1 MDLRQSFPWLFALAP
16 DPECSVRQAW
26 HDAWAPSMP
35 AALSDQ
41 RTSELLRLQELL
53 ANQRLSEGQDGW
65 TWCER
70 RFSVR
75 TAYWHLRAQA
85 GSEDPLFLG
94 LWRRI
99 RRSRI
104 PLKIQVFLWLL
115 LRRRLMTRS
124 LRQQM
129 VHSSSAECTMCGAI
143 VEDCDHL
150 FTRCLVAQTVWTLTR
165 VVRPRLSSMED
176 FWRSMA
182 DGPCRRGAEWQLIFA
197 TLWVIWNHRN
207 EVVFRGR
214 TPSADA
220 VVHEAGGL
228 VLSWNRVGLGLSAFV
243 PL

>member
-1 MDLRQSFPWLFALAP
+1 MH
-16 DPECSVRQAW
+16 QAW
-26 HDAWAPSMP
+26 HDAWAPPMP
-35 AALSDQ
+35 AALFDQ

-53 ANQRLSEGQDGW
+53 ADQRLTEGHDGW
-65 TWCER
+65 TWCDP

-75 TAYWHLRAQA
+75 AAYRRLRAQA

-99 RRSRI
+99 WRSRI
-104 PLKIQVFLWLL
+104 PLKIRVFLWLL
-115 LRRRLMTRS
+115 LRRRLITRS
-124 LRQQM
+124 LRQRL
-129 VHSSSAECTMCGAI
+129 VPHSSAEYAMCRAI
-143 VEDCDHL
+143 LEDCDHL
-150 FTRCLVAQTVWTLTR
+150 FARCPFAQAVWTMTR

-182 DGPCRRGAEWQLIFA
+182 DGPYRRGAEWHLIFA

-207 EVVFRGR
+207 EVIFKGR

-228 VLSWNRVGLGLSAFV
+228 VYSWNRVGLGLSAFV
-243 PL
+243 LL